1 MLNFF
6 FMEKYRFQ
14 IGDRVRVIG
23 NSNNHG
29 FSTGDTVR
37 IKNVSL
43 TEAYD
48 YIAEYL
54 DRHDYWYVR
63 ARDLEP
69 FFPPKTKTK
78 EMATAKKAAQKTASK
93 KSATKK
99 AASKKTAAKKTAVRK
114 TATKET
120 YAPLDDYDGYELAT
134 YRNDS
139 RQVTFGCGAVTL
151 YRKDLLNVA
160 DLIENGGKSLSVLET
175 IFQDESIDVEEFL
188 DLSVKDLEA
197 YIKLRKDRKLDAG
210 IRSLREIKEAVGS
223 RRSIDQILGIN
234 PTTLRRIAATPKDR
248 TC

>member
-99 AASKKTAAKKTAVRK
+99 AAPKKAAAKKAASKKAVTK
-114 TATKET
+114 TARIT
-120 YAPLDDYDGYELAT
+120 PLSVYDNYSVGV
-134 YRNDS
+134 NPDNHDIVS
-139 RQVTFGCGAVTL
+139 FGCGAVQIP
-151 YRKDLLNVA
+151 KAELLKMANLV
-160 DLIENGGKSLSVLET
+160 DSVGDFSAVRAIVHLDTTELMELNPR
-175 IFQDESIDVEEFL
+175 IISRAAEFL
-188 DLSVKDLEA
+188 SNPDIKALYKQAKVLADRSRGRKSVEHILQIDSGTFRRLA
-197 YIKLRKDRKLDAG
+197 
-210 IRSLREIKEAVGS
+210 AVTKVS
-223 RRSIDQILGIN
+223 ECS
-234 PTTLRRIAATPKDR
+234 
-248 TC
+248 